1 MPLKTLFLNPPSFEN
16 FDGGASSRWPATR
29 EIESYWYPVWLAY
42 PAGMLEGARLL
53 DANPH
58 HISWPQVVEI
68 LKDYEFL
75 VLFTSTI
82 AWTGDQ
88 QWAQKVKDTYP
99 NIKICFVGPPVTTDP
114 DKALNE
120 CPALDFVCRREFD
133 YSVVEYANGKPL
145 DEILGISYRKNG
157 QVVHNPDRPQIEDLD
172 ALPWVTDVYKR
183 DLDVTKY
190 NVPFLLHP
198 FVSLYSTRGC
208 PAQCTFCLW
217 PQTTQRTRLAQAL
230 HRRRRRR
237 NGPRQGEL
245 WPDVKE
251 FFFDDDTFNIQKART
266 IELCAK
272 LKPLKLTW
280 SCTSRVT
287 TDYDT
292 LKAMREAGCRLL
304 IVGFESGDPQILKNI
319 KKGATVER
327 ARDFARD
334 CHKLGLT
341 IHGDFILGLPGET
354 KESIRN
360 TIDFAKQLDVET
372 IQVSVAHA
380 FPGTELYEYARVN
393 GFITNGNKMTD
404 DAGPPD
410 RPHRI
415 PRPARRLRARD
426 GPPLLRRVL
435 LPSQSR
441 VARGEQG
448 HRERRRQAA
457 LSGIEVVPE
466 DPFAAHQA
474 GPRRA
479 RPESRRRSQRPS
491 VSERKTSAKRARI
504 SKGAKDE
511 FRGLL
516 AEFLPAA
523 FRCRS
528 SLVFRSL
535 FCCRFVSLF
544 ARCSLSPM
552 THSTMTFR
560 RYLVLAVITLTASCG
575 DTFLSRGMK
584 SLGPVSLAH
593 PGAADPRHLLSL
605 GRRRASCCSSDS
617 SPPTSPRSPGPT
629 SPTSSPPA
637 RSATSS

>member
-42 PAGMLEGARLL
+42 PTGMLEGARLL

-58 HISWPQVVEI
+58 HISWQQVVDT

-82 AWTGDQ
+82 AWSGDQ
-88 QWAQKVKDTYP
+88 QWAQKIRDTYP
-99 NIKICFVGPPVTTDP
+99 GIKICFVGPPVTTDP

-120 CPALDFVCRREFD
+120 CHAIDFVCRREFD

-145 DEILGISYRKNG
+145 DQILGISYRKNG
-157 QVVHNPDRPQIEDLD
+157 QVVHNPDRPQIDNLD
-172 ALPWVTDVYKR
+172 ALPWVTEVYKR

-198 FVSLYSTRGC
+198 FVSLYTTRGC

-217 PQTTQRTRLAQAL
+217 PQTLSGHAWRKRSTDDVAAEMA
-230 HRRRRRR
+230 HVK
-237 NGPRQGEL
+237 EK
-245 WPDVKE
+245 WPAVKE

-266 IELCAK
+266 IELCSK

-280 SCTSRVT
+280 SSTSRVT

-334 CHKLGLT
+334 CRKLGLT

-360 TIDFAKQLDVET
+360 TIEFAKQLDVET

-380 FPGTELYEYARVN
+380 FPGTELFEYARVN

-404 DAGPPD
+404 D
-410 RPHRI
+410 
-415 PRPARRLRARD
+415 L
-426 GPPLLRRVL
+426 
-435 LPSQSR
+435 
-441 VARGEQG
+441 G
-448 HRERRRQAA
+448 HQIAH
-457 LSGIEVVPE
+457 IEYP
-466 DPFAAHQA
+466 
-474 GPRRA
+474 G
-479 RPESRRRSQRPS
+479 
-491 VSERKTSAKRARI
+491 
-504 SKGAKDE
+504 
-511 FRGLL
+511 
-516 AEFLPAA
+516 LPADYVLEMVHRFYDEYF
-523 FRCRS
+523 FRPKAAWRVVSKAIMNGDVKRLYQESKSFLKVRAQRS
-528 SLVFRSL
+528 KMVQE
-535 FCCRFVSLF
+535 
-544 ARCSLSPM
+544 
-552 THSTMTFR
+552 
-560 RYLVLAVITLTASCG
+560 
-575 DTFLSRGMK
+575 
-584 SLGPVSLAH
+584 
-593 PGAADPRHLLSL
+593 
-605 GRRRASCCSSDS
+605 
-617 SPPTSPRSPGPT
+617 
-629 SPTSSPPA
+629 A
-637 RSATSS
+637 RSHKATEAANAQA